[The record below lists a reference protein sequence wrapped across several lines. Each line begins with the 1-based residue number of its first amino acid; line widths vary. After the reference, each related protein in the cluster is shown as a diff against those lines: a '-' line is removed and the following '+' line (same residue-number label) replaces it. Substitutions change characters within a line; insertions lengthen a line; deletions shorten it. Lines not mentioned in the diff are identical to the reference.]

1 MVQKVTHSPSKFKNV
16 IGKPHFSQN
25 KQRNIAEPSYFCD
38 VFTLSQQIIFIMEA
52 YIVAGYRSAIGKA
65 GRGGFRNYR
74 PDDLAIDVITQLMA
88 SVPAVEKNLVDD
100 VMVGCAN
107 PEGEQGLQI
116 GRLISN
122 RALGKDV
129 PGMTVNRYCAS
140 GLETISIAVAKIRA
154 GMGHIYVAG
163 GTESMSL
170 IPMTGYKLA
179 PNYNIA
185 ANTPDYLVGM
195 GLTAEAVANKWE
207 ISREQAD
214 AFSVR
219 SHALAGAAIKGGK
232 FKDEI
237 VPVTV
242 KEVWVE
248 NDKRKERETVVDT
261 DEGVRADTS
270 IEGLGKLRAAFAQGG
285 SVTAGN
291 SSQTSDGAAFV
302 LVVSEEVVKRYN
314 LTPIARLAACS
325 VAGVE
330 PIHMGIGPCA
340 AIPKAL
346 AQAGKKLDDIEL
358 IELNEAFA
366 AQALAVIKQAG
377 LNPDIVNVNGGAIAL
392 GHPLGCTGAKLSV
405 QLFNELRRR
414 NQKYGMV
421 TACVGGGQGIAGIYE
436 LLN

>member
-1 MVQKVTHSPSKFKNV
+1 
-16 IGKPHFSQN
+16 
-25 KQRNIAEPSYFCD
+25 
-38 VFTLSQQIIFIMEA
+38 MEA
-52 YIVAGYRSAIGKA
+52 YIVAGYRSAVGKA
-65 GRGGFRNYR
+65 GRGGFKTYR
-74 PDDLAIDVITQLMA
+74 PDDLAIDVINHLMA
-88 SVPAVEKNLVDD
+88 TVPSVEKKLVDD
-100 VMVGCAN
+100 VIVGCAN

-116 GRLISN
+116 GRLIAG

-140 GLETISIAVAKIRA
+140 GLETISIAVAKIKA

-170 IPMTGYKLA
+170 IPMTGYRLA

-185 ANTPDYLVGM
+185 LNTPDYVVGM
-195 GLTAEAVANKWE
+195 GLTAEAVAKKWE
-207 ISREQAD
+207 INREQAD
-214 AFSVR
+214 TYSVR
-219 SHALAGAAIKGGK
+219 SHALAGAAIKDGK

-237 VPVTV
+237 VPVKV

-248 NDKRKERETVVDT
+248 NDKRKEKETIIDT

-270 IEGLGKLRAAFAQGG
+270 FEGLSKLRAAFAQGG

-291 SSQTSDGAAFV
+291 SSQTSDGASFV
-302 LVVSEEVVKRYN
+302 LVVSEEMVKQ
-314 LTPIARLAACS
+314 LGLQPIARLVSCS

-346 AQAGKKLDDIEL
+346 KQAGKSLQDIEL

-366 AQALAVIKQAG
+366 VQALAVIKEAG

-421 TACVGGGQGIAGIYE
+421 TACVGGGQGIAGVYE

>member
-1 MVQKVTHSPSKFKNV
+1 MVVLLGVLSISCKNNTM
-16 IGKPHFSQN
+16 Q
-25 KQRNIAEPSYFCD
+25 
-38 VFTLSQQIIFIMEA
+38 EA
-52 YIVAGYRSAIGKA
+52 YIVAGFRSAVGKA
-65 GRGGFRNYR
+65 GKGGFRSYR
-74 PDDLAIDVITQLMA
+74 PDDLAIDVIKHLLA
-88 SVPAVEKNLVDD
+88 SVPALDPKQVDD
-100 VMVGCAN
+100 CIVGCAN

-154 GMGHIYVAG
+154 GMGHCYVAG
-163 GTESMSL
+163 GIESMSL

-185 ANTPDYLVGM
+185 KDTPDYLVGM
-195 GLTAEAVANKWE
+195 GLTAEAVAQKWG
-207 ISREQAD
+207 ISREAAD
-214 AFSVR
+214 EFSVK
-219 SHALAGAAIKGGK
+219 SHQKAAAAIDAGK

-237 VPVTV
+237 VPVQV
-242 KEVWVE
+242 PEVWVE
-248 NDKRKERETVVDT
+248 NDRRKERTYTVDT
-261 DEGVRADTS
+261 DEGVRRDTS
-270 IEGLGKLRAAFAQGG
+270 LEALAKLKPAFAQGG
-285 SVTAGN
+285 VVTAGN

-302 LVVSEEVVKRYN
+302 LVMSEEMVKSLN
-314 LTPIARLAACS
+314 LQPIARLAACA

-330 PIHMGIGPCA
+330 PLYMGIGPCA

-346 AQAGKKLDDIEL
+346 KQAGMKLDDIQA

-366 AQALAVIKQAG
+366 AQALAVIKEGG
-377 LNPDIVNVNGGAIAL
+377 LNADIVNVNGGAVAL

-405 QLFNELRRR
+405 QLLNEMRRQ

-421 TACVGGGQGIAGIYE
+421 TACVGGGQGIAGIWE
-436 LLN
+436 RLN

>member
-1 MVQKVTHSPSKFKNV
+1 
-16 IGKPHFSQN
+16 
-25 KQRNIAEPSYFCD
+25 
-38 VFTLSQQIIFIMEA
+38 MEA
-52 YIVAGYRSAIGKA
+52 YIVAGYRSAVGKA
-65 GRGGFRNYR
+65 GKGSFKGYR
-74 PDDLAIDVITQLMA
+74 PDDLAIDVIQHLMA
-88 SVPAVEKNLVDD
+88 SVPAVAPNMVDD
-100 VMVGCAN
+100 VIVGCAN

-116 GRLISN
+116 GRLIAV

-154 GMGHIYVAG
+154 GMGHIYIAG
-163 GTESMSL
+163 GAESMSA

-195 GLTAEAVANKWE
+195 GLTAEAVAQKWD
-207 ISREQAD
+207 ISREAAD
-214 AFSVR
+214 TFSVR
-219 SHALAGAAIKGGK
+219 SHQLAAAAIQAGK

-237 VPVTV
+237 VPVKV

-248 NDKRKERETVVDT
+248 DDRRKEREFVMDT
-261 DEGVRADTS
+261 DEGVRPDTS
-270 IEGLGKLRAAFAQGG
+270 LEGLAKLRPAFAQGG

-291 SSQTSDGAAFV
+291 ASQTSDGAAFV
-302 LVVSEEVVKRYN
+302 MVMSEEMVKQ
-314 LTPIARLAACS
+314 LQLQPIARLAACS

-346 AQAGKKLDDIEL
+346 RQAGMQLNDIEL

-366 AQALAVIKQAG
+366 AQALAVIKEAG
-377 LNPDIVNVNGGAIAL
+377 LDPDKVNVNGGAIAL